1 MECFHDVAQDVVAP
15 PTGERGHFLREVGGT
30 VRGFHSRR
38 LGSVDGASRICFEQ
52 VAQSRRRFRR
62 RAQDDME
69 LRAIRAERLVPVGE
83 LSSAGRSR

>member
-1 MECFHDVAQDVVAP
+1 MQSVK
-15 PTGERGHFLREVGGT
+15 TGW
-30 VRGFHSRR
+30 R
-38 LGSVDGASRICFEQ
+38 LNSLQLPRICYEQ

>member
-1 MECFHDVAQDVVAP
+1 MECFHDVAHDVAAP
-15 PTGERGHFLREVGGT
+15 PTGGGVISCEKLVARFEAFT
-30 VRGFHSRR
+30 QGDWGR
-38 LGSVDGASRICFEQ
+38 LMEASRICFEQ